1 MPARGDRG
9 PDRPRLCQG
18 IRQADGG
25 DPAQPG
31 RAAACLHG
39 DLLRLYRPRADLH
52 HRRHRSDGRRQAPA
66 AYRLDALGAGAG
78 ERSARLREVGLP
90 ADLDRGRAGE
100 LRARLFDHDHR
111 AAGPGLYV
119 LRRRPAGGAA
129 RPRRTAAA
137 RRHGRD
143 PGADGARSGGDRG
156 DRGQADQ
163 GRAPAPAG
171 GICRT
176 ARRRLRQHRRAGRDH
191 RRGGV
196 GRQQRAQ
203 FSQQAPAVPEH
214 GQGHAPPHR
223 SRRRP
228 RRQRLGE
235 AAHRAQQR
243 QAHARAAHA
252 AVVRFRRDRLRRDQ
266 HQQVGVRLLPHAA
279 VLDPG
284 ARRHRARHPRAHA
297 HLQAA
302 HRRRRQ
308 ARGRASPRAS
318 APSASVTTRS
328 GRRGRRRRERT
339 GMRRRSP
346 SHGSRSR
353 SGT

>member
-1 MPARGDRG
+1 MQDKTERTEATGQNYRGWQSDVIVDLIKRYDFPHITLNPGRQLPRPARFARQLRRQRAADDAVPARGDRG
-9 PDRPRLCQG
+9 ADRPRLCQG

-78 ERSARLREVGLP
+78 ERRARLREVGLP

-119 LRRRPAGGAA
+119 LRRRAAGGAA
-129 RPRRTAAA
+129 RPRRAAAA

-176 ARRRLRQHRRAGRDH
+176 ARRRLREHRRAGRDH

-203 FSQQAPAVPEH
+203 FPQQAPAVPEH

-228 RRQRLGE
+228 RRQ
-235 AAHRAQQR
+235 
-243 QAHARAAHA
+243 
-252 AVVRFRRDRLRRDQ
+252 
-266 HQQVGVRLLPHAA
+266 
-279 VLDPG
+279 
-284 ARRHRARHPRAHA
+284 
-297 HLQAA
+297 
-302 HRRRRQ
+302 
-308 ARGRASPRAS
+308 
-318 APSASVTTRS
+318 
-328 GRRGRRRRERT
+328 
-339 GMRRRSP
+339 
-346 SHGSRSR
+346 
-353 SGT
+353 

>member
-1 MPARGDRG
+1 MQDKTERTGATGQNYRGWQSDVIVDLIKRYGFPHITLNPGRQLPRPAQFARQLRRQRAADDAVPARGDRG

-78 ERSARLREVGLP
+78 ERRARLREVGLP

-129 RPRRTAAA
+129 RPRRAAAA

-143 PGADGARSGGDRG
+143 AGADGARSGGDRG

-163 GRAPAPAG
+163 GRASAPAG

-176 ARRRLRQHRRAGRDH
+176 ARRRLREHRRAGRDH

-228 RRQRLGE
+228 RRQ
-235 AAHRAQQR
+235 
-243 QAHARAAHA
+243 
-252 AVVRFRRDRLRRDQ
+252 
-266 HQQVGVRLLPHAA
+266 
-279 VLDPG
+279 
-284 ARRHRARHPRAHA
+284 
-297 HLQAA
+297 
-302 HRRRRQ
+302 
-308 ARGRASPRAS
+308 
-318 APSASVTTRS
+318 
-328 GRRGRRRRERT
+328 
-339 GMRRRSP
+339 
-346 SHGSRSR
+346 
-353 SGT
+353 